1 MTIHGLAGLPRSGS
15 TLLANVLVQNPD
27 IFVSGSSPLVEI
39 EAGISRI
46 ISQAPDV
53 VAELAGDQLVG
64 DKFAYG
70 RYRSAMAAFAESYY
84 ADRSDREQA
93 QVVFDKGRLWS
104 NHAVLMRAIFPES
117 RIVVTV
123 RDPRDI
129 VASIERQNRATGI
142 FTSHT
147 GQDAVRDAASAI
159 MSPNGSVGLFVRGIE
174 DMLLREL
181 PNVTFVR
188 FESFLA
194 QPQGQIDAIYT
205 SLGLAPFK
213 HDFVNVTNAAP
224 DVDAIYRYKFP
235 HDGSGTIDPKRAGSW
250 KGTLHPGLADEIAK
264 TYPHYMQVFG
274 YS

>member
-15 TLLANVLVQNPD
+15 TLLGNVLVQNPD

-53 VAELAGDQLVG
+53 VAELAGDSLGERVV
-64 DKFAYG
+64 AYG
-70 RYRSAMAAFAESYY
+70 RYRAAMAAFAEAYY
-84 ADRSDREQA
+84 ADRTASP
-93 QVVFDKGRLWS
+93 VIFDKGRLWS
-104 NHAVLMRAIFPES
+104 NQAVLMRSIFPDS

-123 RDPRDI
+123 RDPRNI

-147 GQDAVRDAASAI
+147 GQDELRAAASAI
-159 MSPNGSVGLFVRGIE
+159 MSPNGSVGLFIRGIE
-174 DMLLREL
+174 DLLIREL

-194 QPQGQIDAIYT
+194 HPQGQIDAIYA

-224 DVDAIYRYKFP
+224 DVDAVYRYKFP
-235 HDGSGTIDPKRAGSW
+235 HDGSGTIDPERAGKW
-250 KGTLHPGLADEIAK
+250 EGTLHPGLAAEIAGAW
-264 TYPHYMQVFG
+264 PHFMQAFG